1 MSDPDSDSS
10 KPQIYQAAREDFEE
24 AYRKGFWRAVRA
36 WLTQSSNTL
45 LPFDE
50 VRKHIPLKGQHS
62 IGLQEVPIGK
72 IVGSVNRFQDFD
84 SAFLPRQR
92 QTRSRWE
99 SIDRAQL
106 EDVVLPPIELYKV
119 SDLYFV
125 RDGNHRVSV
134 AREKGQAFIDAE
146 VIELDI
152 PLPLETKDVNLLDL
166 IRLEEKAHFYDETK
180 LGEIRPEANIDFTIP
195 EGYQR
200 VLEHISTHRWFLG
213 ERLSREPSWEE
224 AVASWYDEVYSPLV
238 QVIREQQI
246 LKDFPGRSE
255 ADLYLWVVEHLWY
268 LREAYQEEIPLADAA
283 RHFADSYSQR
293 PLRWLLNFLRGS
305 EPPLAGAERQRPGQ
319 ESSSDAGKAN

>member
-1 MSDPDSDSS
+1 MSDSESDSS

-62 IGLQEVPIGK
+62 IGLQEVPIEK

-106 EDVVLPPIELYKV
+106 EDIVLPPIELYKV
-119 SDLYFV
+119 GDLYFV

-152 PLPLETKDVNLLDL
+152 PLPLDTRDVNLLDL
-166 IRLEEKAHFYDETK
+166 IRLEQKARFYDETK
-180 LGEIRPEANIDFTIP
+180 LSKIRPEANIEFTIP

-255 ADLYLWVVEHLWY
+255 ADLYLWVIEHLWY
-268 LREAYQEEIPLADAA
+268 LREAYQEEVSLADAA

-305 EPPLAGAERQRPGQ
+305 EPPLASAEKQRTQ
-319 ESSSDAGKAN
+319 EDSSDPEQAN